1 LQRTGQVVD
10 RVSDILKKTPGIAD
24 VMAVAGFNVLTFTT
38 APNWAVAWVVLKP
51 WSERR
56 SAEMRLDA
64 ILAKVRPQFAG
75 IQEAFVAA
83 FIPPAIPGLG
93 TLGGFQFELQDR
105 SGKGLDTLAQVTQ
118 ELIQKG
124 NQRQDLAGVFT
135 GFRIDMPQLYV
146 DLDRTKTR
154 TLGLPLTDVFD
165 TLQTYLGS
173 LYVNDFNKFGRVYRV
188 YLQAE
193 QARRANPAD
202 ISRLYVRKQSG
213 EMVPLSTLV
222 QVRREVGPQAITHFN
237 LFRSAQI
244 NGMAAPGYSSREG
257 LEAMKKL
264 AAGVLPEGFGYGWSG
279 TAYQELK
286 AGGQAPI
293 ILALSLVFVFLFLAA
308 QYESWVMPLMIMLAV
323 PLAMLGA
330 LSALWVR
337 GIPND
342 IYCQSGLV
350 MLVGLASK
358 NSILIVEFARR
369 RREAGLSIPEAAMEA
384 ARVRL
389 RPVLMTAF
397 TFILGVVPMVIATGA
412 GAASRNS
419 LGTTVFGGM
428 LVATMLSLGLV
439 PVLFVVLERLRERV
453 FQMRGKALPTD
464 EALESDNPQEKPR
477 ERDT

>member
-1 LQRTGQVVD
+1 
-10 RVSDILKKTPGIAD
+10 
-24 VMAVAGFNVLTFTT
+24 
-38 APNWAVAWVVLKP
+38 
-51 WSERR
+51 
-56 SAEMRLDA
+56 
-64 ILAKVRPQFAG
+64 
-75 IQEAFVAA
+75 
-83 FIPPAIPGLG
+83 
-93 TLGGFQFELQDR
+93 
-105 SGKGLDTLAQVTQ
+105 
-118 ELIQKG
+118 
-124 NQRQDLAGVFT
+124 
-135 GFRIDMPQLYV
+135 
-146 DLDRTKTR
+146 
-154 TLGLPLTDVFD
+154 
-165 TLQTYLGS
+165 
-173 LYVNDFNKFGRVYRV
+173 VYRV

-193 QARRANPAD
+193 QEQRADPKD
-202 ISRLYVRKQSG
+202 ISRLYVRKDTG

-222 QVRREVGPQAITHFN
+222 KVRREVGPQAITHFN

-244 NGMAAPGYSSREG
+244 NGMAAPGYSSG
-257 LEAMKKL
+257 QGIEAMQKL
-264 AAGVLPEGFGYGWSG
+264 ANAVLPEGFGYAWSG

-286 AGGQAPI
+286 SGGQAPI

-330 LSALWVR
+330 LSALWLR
-337 GIPND
+337 GTPND
-342 IYCQSGLV
+342 VYCQIGLV

-369 RREAGLSIPEAAMEA
+369 RREAGLSIADAAMDA

-439 PVLFVVLERLRERV
+439 PVLFVVLERLRERILAR
-453 FQMRGKALPTD
+453 RGRLPSPE
-464 EALESDNPQEKPR
+464 EALETQNPSDKPKG
-477 ERDT
+477 